1 MTRVYWRPVDRTRH
15 RARRHIIKLINAT
28 CTAAGR
34 RNQTCKMRLV
44 TVFVTNVMTLLM
56 LTTICLDG
64 VDAFARHAT
73 AHHYSFSTAAPDNN
87 TRKRHSISIRLYS
100 NNNNDN
106 GESWISKRL
115 DRASITEIRRD
126 AFLVSCYVLCRFF
139 IYDICAGIKSVP
151 GWELQDVA
159 YLTGTCSSAVVLVTY
174 WTIAGLL
181 SRGFETS
188 GFKPI
193 QTLVNVALSCPIWL
207 ATEHLFEFGPP
218 DAGGS
223 TLGIAVMTGFLSMSS
238 AILLGRAVTSQWE

>member
-1 MTRVYWRPVDRTRH
+1 MKR
-15 RARRHIIKLINAT
+15 
-28 CTAAGR
+28 
-34 RNQTCKMRLV
+34 KMRLV
-44 TVFVTNVMTLLM
+44 TIFVPNVMTVLM

-73 AHHYSFSTAAPDNN
+73 KAAHHYSFSTAAPDNN
-87 TRKRHSISIRLYS
+87 TRKRHSKSIRLYS

-106 GESWISKRL
+106 DEIDWISKRL

-151 GWELQDVA
+151 GWELQDVV

-223 TLGIAVMTGFLSMSS
+223 TLGTAVMTGFLSMSS